1 MDSRTSEAWPWDTN
15 MTAVHHAPPWC
26 SSAVRYQTFLLE
38 RLGVLEAMFLDSGI
52 LEARPWDTNMTAVH
66 HAPPWCS
73 SAVRCQTFLLE
84 YLGMLEA
91 LFLDSRILEARP
103 WDTNMTAVHMRH
115 PIFSP
120 FVCSPAH
127 ITMCYP
133 KFSALSVV
141 SSLHYHAPP

>member
-1 MDSRTSEAWPWDTN
+1 MHIRGVAQPSVTKRFLECLGGLEASFWDSRVLEARPWDTN
-15 MTAVHHAPPWC
+15 MTAVRHAPPWC

-84 YLGMLEA
+84 YLGILEA
-91 LFLDSRILEARP
+91 LF
-103 WDTNMTAVHMRH
+103 
-115 PIFSP
+115 FG
-120 FVCSPAH
+120 F
-127 ITMCYP
+127 
-133 KFSALSVV
+133 
-141 SSLHYHAPP
+141 